1 MTALIQRE
9 LSELFIMFYCGLA
22 IMELFTGRDRLMK
35 RCGTRRRL
43 AVVIYFG
50 TWLCAA
56 FLFSQFL
63 YHASHGVV
71 TLYGLLSMG
80 AGILLWKK
88 YICGIMFSHAD
99 WRAESEDRGDV

>member
-9 LSELFIMFYCGLA
+9 LTELFIMFYCGLA
-22 IMELFTGRDRLMK
+22 IMVLFTGRDRLME

-88 YICGIMFSHAD
+88 YICGIMIPTSHRRCRKD
-99 WRAESEDRGDV
+99 GIIES